1 MDSEY
6 KNDLK
11 YFITYIR
18 EKNLNYKEIEE
29 QFDLSDK
36 ETIVKGLLELLK
48 DEIDNFSYNQSKSI
62 GYLIDLLDLIPYLAN
77 NNKSLKKYSIT
88 EFENTHRK
96 IKYLIHSRPEVM
108 NKKQNT
114 NYSLLKKT
122 LLKLEDTELKFYSK
136 MPTDY
141 DFSKE
146 EFISYIIFKS
156 KKIDFYEMALKK
168 YPYIINSKDKNNV
181 PLINRVL
188 DKYLESL
195 DKYLDNINL
204 GPIDDLLYYNKIFK
218 SMINNPKLYFPY
230 EEKREM
236 LKKIKNYVEDKKY
249 DSNKLNEKLT
259 YFTNNL
265 FFIIND
271 DEHELDE
278 ETFNYEYDISS
289 NFNASQILEAKKILI
304 LNKNL
309 EPTKKDGK
317 IYTFDGKG
325 AFELDDGVSITNED
339 GIYKLGVHIANP
351 AFYIPENSPIMNEAR
366 RRTRTLYSKDLIV
379 PMIPLLLSKDLMSL
393 NANDTKN
400 AMSFYFEI
408 DNVSGRLIKY
418 EIKNENIRVFENKTY
433 DDFDATIGDES
444 RTDEYHDTLVN
455 LLKVSNLL
463 KNNFK
468 ETEDYKA
475 LHSDDYLA
483 VSTSVIATV
492 MLYANMKLAEYA
504 SQKDLPFIYRCH
516 QIKEEDIREIN
527 ELKERIQLGANTEI
541 TDYLE
546 QLKKV
551 YPSAFYTTKNVGH
564 MGLGVN
570 YYSHSTSPLR
580 RFPDIVNL
588 GAISTFDLHEVKNK
602 DQKERYK
609 DYLEQVSEEI
619 NSKRKSLDEYESE
632 YAKRLKKSL

>member
-11 YFITYIR
+11 YFLSYIK
-18 EKNLNYKEIEE
+18 EKNLNYKEVEE

-36 ETIVKGLLELLK
+36 DKIVKGLLEILD
-48 DEIDNFSYNQSKSI
+48 DEINIFSYDYPKDLN
-62 GYLIDLLDLIPYLAN
+62 YLIDLLDIMPYLVN
-77 NNKSLKKYSIT
+77 NDKRLKKYSIT
-88 EFENTHRK
+88 EFEKTHKK

-108 NKKQNT
+108 NKRQN
-114 NYSLLKKT
+114 NKYSLLKKV

-136 MPTDY
+136 MPNNY

-146 EFISYIIFKS
+146 EYISYIIFKS
-156 KKIDFYEMALKK
+156 KNIDFYELALKK
-168 YPYIINSKDKNNV
+168 YPYIINSKDKDNN
-181 PLINRVL
+181 PLIRRVL

-218 SMINNPKLYFPY
+218 SMVNNPKIYFPQ
-230 EEKREM
+230 EEKKAM
-236 LKKIKNYVEDKKY
+236 LKKIKEYVESKRY

-271 DEHELDE
+271 EEHELDE
-278 ETFNYEYDISS
+278 STFNYEYDIR
-289 NFNASQILEAKKILI
+289 NHFNASQILEAKKIYTI
-304 LNKNL
+304 NKDL
-309 EPTKKDGK
+309 ELTKKNGK
-317 IYTFDGKG
+317 IYTFDGAG

-351 AFYIPENSPIMNEAR
+351 GFYIPDNSPVMNEAR
-366 RRTRTLYSKDLIV
+366 RRTRTLYSKDLCI

-393 NANDTKN
+393 NANDNKN
-400 AMSFYFEI
+400 VISFYFDI
-408 DNVSGRLIKY
+408 DNISGRLIKY
-418 EIKNENIRVFENKTY
+418 EIKNENIKVFENKTY
-433 DDFDATIGDES
+433 NDFDDNIADES
-444 RTDEYHDTLVN
+444 LNDEYHETLVN

-463 KNNFK
+463 KGNFQ
-468 ETEDYKA
+468 ETDDYKM
-475 LHSDDYLA
+475 LHSNDSLK
-483 VSTSVIATV
+483 VSTSVISTI

-504 SQKDLPFIYRCH
+504 NEKDLPFIYRCH
-516 QIKEEDIREIN
+516 EIKEKDIREIN
-527 ELKERIQLGANTEI
+527 ELKERILLGSNNEI
-541 TDYLE
+541 ADYLE

-564 MGLGVN
+564 MGLGVDF
-570 YYSHSTSPLR
+570 YSHSTSPLR
-580 RFPDIVNL
+580 RFSDLINL
-588 GAISTFDLHEVKNK
+588 KTITLFSLQEVKSK
-602 DQKERYK
+602 DQKEKYK
-609 DYLEQVSEEI
+609 DCLEQISEEI

-632 YAKRLKKSL
+632 YAKRLKKTL